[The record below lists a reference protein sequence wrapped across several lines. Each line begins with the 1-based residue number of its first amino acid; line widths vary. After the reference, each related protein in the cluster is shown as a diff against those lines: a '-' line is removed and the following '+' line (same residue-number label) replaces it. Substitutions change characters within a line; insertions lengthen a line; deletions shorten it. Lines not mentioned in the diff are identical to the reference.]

1 VLLKALAQA
10 IPAYAMPVF
19 NIPKN
24 ICKGITDVIS
34 QFWWVKIIN
43 ETKCTGSPDENYV
56 FLRIE
61 DD

>member
-1 VLLKALAQA
+1 VLLKALGSLAQA
-10 IPAYAMPVF
+10 IPPCAMPVF

-24 ICKGITDVIS
+24 ICKGITDV
-34 QFWWVKIIN
+34 
-43 ETKCTGSPDENYV
+43 